1 MPRPRTRDQHS
12 DDTVF
17 GMAFRWLPGHWKT
30 GKTWLSASQSQKP
43 WRLAL
48 LWGHPVNTQASQCFS
63 PLFVGQERTDQLT
76 HSMILGKGK
85 NLTTKL
91 VKYLLQV
98 LLQLFDSSHV
108 VSIFNTQWNRLCLST
123 QSFKLKW
130 PRVSVHVFHQE
141 AGRILSQQSGKQ
153 NLSTR
158 HKSSRTYRFRKGESQ
173 RLEKELVIN

>member
-158 HKSSRTYRFRKGESQ
+158 QEQ
-173 RLEKELVIN
+173 